1 MSVERERF
9 ELKVGVFVLIGV
21 VAFGALIIVLGSKQE
36 MFARQYPLYAEFESV
51 SGLKQ
56 GAPVRLSGVDVGI
69 VDAISFPD
77 DLKSPK
83 LKVRLL
89 IRSSVRD
96 RIRQD
101 SKASISTQGVLGDK
115 FVKITLGTK
124 GKPVVKNEIIPSEKP
139 ADYMAL
145 ADSAGDLLGRLTS
158 IATKVDVMM
167 TQSTGGDA
175 IKSLGELFATAQD
188 ILEEVKTGDG
198 LLHTLIYDDEA
209 GKTLK
214 DLQLASANLAA
225 LTEQM
230 KSGDGAIPALF
241 NDPKTKESLDKAL
254 ASMANVDKATA
265 DAADAA
271 AKLKSIL
278 ERIDKGEGTVGAL
291 INDPAVYDDLVALM
305 GGAKRNRILRGVI
318 RHTIDKN
325 EKIDEVPVKG
335 EDQKNDK
342 KDDKKK
348 KDGP

>member
-1 MSVERERF
+1 MSMERERF
-9 ELKVGVFVLIGV
+9 ELKVGVFVFIGII
-21 VAFGALIIVLGSKQE
+21 AFGALIIVLGSKQQ
-36 MFARQYPLYAEFESV
+36 MFQRQYPLYAEFESV

-69 VDAISFPD
+69 VDGISFPD
-77 DLKSPK
+77 DETSRK

-89 IRSSVRD
+89 IQNSVRD

-115 FVKITLGTK
+115 FVKITLGTT
-124 GKPVVKNEIIPSEKP
+124 GNPIAKNSTIPSEKP

-175 IKSLGELFATAQD
+175 IKSLVGLFASAQD

-198 LLHTLIYDDEA
+198 ILHTLIYDDEA
-209 GKTLK
+209 AKAFK
-214 DLQLASANLAA
+214 DLQVASANLAA
-225 LTEQM
+225 LSSELR
-230 KSGDGAIPALF
+230 DGKGVLPALF

-254 ASMANVDKATA
+254 ASMANLDKAST
-265 DAADAA
+265 DAAVAA
-271 AKLKSIL
+271 ASLRSIM
-278 ERIDKGEGTVGAL
+278 ERVDKGEGTVGAL
-291 INDPAVYDDLVALM
+291 INDPAMYDDLMALI

-325 EKIDEVPVKG
+325 EAVDEVPVKG
-335 EDQKNDK
+335 ED
-342 KDDKKK
+342 KKK
-348 KDGP
+348 KDPK

>member
-1 MSVERERF
+1 MSMERERF
-9 ELKVGVFVLIGV
+9 ELKVGVFVFIGII
-21 VAFGALIIVLGSKQE
+21 AFGALIIVLGSKQQ
-36 MFARQYPLYAEFESV
+36 MFQRQYPLYAEFESV

-69 VDAISFPD
+69 VDGISFPD
-77 DLKSPK
+77 DETSRK

-89 IRSSVRD
+89 IQNSVRD

-115 FVKITLGTK
+115 FVKITLGTT
-124 GKPVVKNEIIPSEKP
+124 GNPIAKNSTIPSEKP

-175 IKSLGELFATAQD
+175 IKSLGGLFASAQD

-198 LLHTLIYDDEA
+198 ILHTLIYDDEA
-209 GKTLK
+209 AKAFK
-214 DLQLASANLAA
+214 DLQVASANLAA
-225 LTEQM
+225 LSSELR
-230 KSGDGAIPALF
+230 DGKGVLPALF

-254 ASMANVDKATA
+254 ASMANLDKAST
-265 DAADAA
+265 DAAVAA
-271 AKLKSIL
+271 ASLRSIM
-278 ERIDKGEGTVGAL
+278 ERVDKGEGTVGAL
-291 INDPAVYDDLVALM
+291 INDPAMYDDLMALI

-325 EKIDEVPVKG
+325 EAVDEVPVKG
-335 EDQKNDK
+335 ED
-342 KDDKKK
+342 KKK
-348 KDGP
+348 KDPK